1 MMNKVT
7 QFFLNLGFSQEES
20 NIYTTLLK
28 DGPQTVL
35 QLSRNTNINRTTLY
49 RILDKLHSQKLV
61 EEIIEEYKKL
71 YKAVD
76 FHTID
81 LLVKEQE
88 NRAQFLKTAF
98 PEINAL
104 LTSTSSSQPG
114 TKVVFYRGN
123 DGIRQMAW
131 NTLKAKKVC
140 MGYTYRE
147 FEEVVGRK
155 FAQDWKEEFVNRR
168 LILREIFSDELFKS
182 KKKGY
187 QPTTYPTS
195 HFKERYISSKILN
208 INHQMDIYN
217 DVIGIYSWH
226 EGEVFGVEIYN
237 EKIATMHKQLFEIV
251 WKIAKTP
258 PKNIKL

>member
-1 MMNKVT
+1 MMNKIT

-20 NIYTTLLK
+20 KIYTTLLK

-49 RILDKLHSQKLV
+49 RILDRLHTQKLV

-76 FHTID
+76 FHTIN

-88 NRAQFLKTAF
+88 NRAHYLKTAF

-104 LTSTSSSQPG
+104 LTSSGSSQPG

-123 DGIRQMAW
+123 DGIKQMAW
-131 NTLKAKKVC
+131 NTLKANKVC
-140 MGYTYRE
+140 LGYTYRE

-155 FAQDWKEEFVNRR
+155 FAQDWKQEFVNRN
-168 LILREIFSDELFKS
+168 LILREIYSDELFKS

-187 QPTTYPTS
+187 QGTTYPTTN
-195 HFKERYISSKILN
+195 FVERYIPSKILN

-217 DVIGIYSWH
+217 DVIGIYNWH

-237 EKIATMHKQLFEIV
+237 EKVATMHKQLFEIV
-251 WKIAKTP
+251 WNIAKIP